1 MYVFQP
7 SMQSMTGVYDVRP
20 PIARCVVS
28 CVLPS
33 LLFAVLSLQVR
44 PRTIKPLSTFD
55 FVHMRKKY
63 QALHPPLHNFN
74 VRILEHGSLGMRLV
88 NMQALSLTP
97 RPPPIVCSLGVV
109 YRREGGRAAEGLGT
123 FVT

>member
-1 MYVFQP
+1 
-7 SMQSMTGVYDVRP
+7 MTGVYDVRP

-55 FVHMRKKY
+55 FVHMRKKIPGS
-63 QALHPPLHNFN
+63 PP
-74 VRILEHGSLGMRLV
+74 
-88 NMQALSLTP
+88 TP
-97 RPPPIVCSLGVV
+97 AQLQCSHSGAWESGNEASE
-109 YRREGGRAAEGLGT
+109 YASP
-123 FVT
+123 